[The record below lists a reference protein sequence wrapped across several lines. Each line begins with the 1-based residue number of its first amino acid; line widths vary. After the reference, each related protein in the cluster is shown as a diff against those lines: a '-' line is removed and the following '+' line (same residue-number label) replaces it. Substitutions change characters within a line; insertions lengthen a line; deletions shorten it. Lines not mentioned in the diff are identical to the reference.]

1 MSLESRLLAFVQ
13 AVGGD
18 IKALLGRA
26 LPAGGA
32 VGQVM
37 TKTGAGDYVATW
49 ADSTS
54 PPLSHAEASLS
65 ADVSLSSSNTWYNGP
80 AVTLEPGTWLIN
92 AHVTHVRSATTA
104 ETVYA
109 RLTDGTNH
117 HASQQMYHAS
127 VSGTGVA
134 LHLSAVVTLPASTTL
149 RVQCATSA
157 GAAASAMKAA
167 MTSNGAGNNATQ
179 ITAVRIA

>member
-1 MSLESRLLAFVQ
+1 MSLESRILAFVQ

-26 LPAGGA
+26 LPAGGS
-32 VGQVM
+32 VGQVV
-37 TKTGAGDYVATW
+37 TKTGPGDYVAAW
-49 ADSTS
+49 ADSAS
-54 PPLSHAEASLS
+54 APLSYAEAALT
-65 ADVSLSSSNTWYNGP
+65 ADVSLTSSNTWYNGP
-80 AVTLEPGTWLIN
+80 SVTLGPGTWLIN
-92 AHVTHVRSATTA
+92 AHITHVRSATTA

-127 VSGTGVA
+127 ASGSGVT
-134 LHLSAVVTLPASTTL
+134 LFLTAVVPLANSTTL

-157 GAAASAMKAA
+157 GAAASAMRAA
-167 MTSNGAGNNATQ
+167 MTANGAGKNATQ

>member
-13 AVGGD
+13 AVGAD

-26 LPAGGA
+26 LPAGGS

-37 TKTGAGDYVATW
+37 TKTGLDDYAAGW
-49 ADSTS
+49 ADSAS
-54 PPLSHAEASLS
+54 PSLSYAEAAL
-65 ADVSLSSSNTWYNGP
+65 AANVSLTSSNTWYNGP
-80 AVTLEPGTWLIN
+80 AVTLGPGTWLLN

-109 RLTDGTNH
+109 RISDGTNH
-117 HASQQMYHAS
+117 HASQQLYHAS

-134 LHLSAVVTLPASTTL
+134 LYLTAVVTLATSTTL
-149 RVQCATSA
+149 RIQCATSA

-167 MTSNGAGNNATQ
+167 MTANGAGNNATQ